1 MFLKTVN
8 IILEYKSISIQE
20 YKRISRVNSWT
31 SPLARLA
38 KAIKACG
45 LSFGKD
51 CWSKTSILSIC
62 GGAQ

>member
-8 IILEYKSISIQE
+8 IILVYKSISIQD
-20 YKRISRVNSWT
+20 YKHTSRVNSWT